1 MKNQIIELK
10 QLEEEVVE
18 HDSLLAEPK
27 FLDAVGLV
35 ATKA

>member
-18 HDSLLAEPK
+18 YDSLLAEPR
-27 FLDAVGLV
+27 FLDAVGLA